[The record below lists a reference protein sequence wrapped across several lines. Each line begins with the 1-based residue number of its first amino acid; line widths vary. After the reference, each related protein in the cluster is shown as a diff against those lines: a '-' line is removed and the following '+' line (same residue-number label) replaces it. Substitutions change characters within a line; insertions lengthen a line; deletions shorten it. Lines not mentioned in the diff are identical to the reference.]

1 MARAAG
7 VGVRGAPEC
16 HSRGREKR
24 ERGRGAERRALAH
37 PPDRPLSPHRSP
49 PPPQTQHFQAQA
61 SLAKVAQFAGV
72 AASSLLLTA
81 AANAATI
88 KLGSDSGALVFEPAA
103 VTVAAGEEIT
113 FVNNAG
119 FPHNIVFDEDEVP
132 AGVNTEAISREDY
145 LNAPGE
151 TYVSWSRAGAE
162 SKRRL
167 ARLARPPARAL
178 LPSPPRRPDDR
189 SRARPF
195 FPPLS
200 LAPLPPPHTNSQK
213 VKLSEK
219 GTYSYYCEPH
229 RGAGMQGKITVN

>member
-1 MARAAG
+1 
-7 VGVRGAPEC
+7 V
-16 HSRGREKR
+16 
-24 ERGRGAERRALAH
+24 
-37 PPDRPLSPHRSP
+37 DRSSP
-49 PPPQTQHFQAQA
+49 PPPLALSARALAPPLSPPSSPDALLRAGASSSTRARPDRARFTRDRERARARAPVTRDFFEGEREPLCRRSPLVPRSPSPLSSPPPPKKNRQASA
-61 SLAKVAQFAGV
+61 SLAKVAQVAGV

-88 KLGSDSGALVFEPAA
+88 KLGADSGALVFDPAS

-132 AGVNTEAISREDY
+132 AGVNAEALSREDY

-151 TYVSWSRAGAE
+151 KYT
-162 SKRRL
+162 
-167 ARLARPPARAL
+167 
-178 LPSPPRRPDDR
+178 
-189 SRARPF
+189 
-195 FPPLS
+195 
-200 LAPLPPPHTNSQK
+200 